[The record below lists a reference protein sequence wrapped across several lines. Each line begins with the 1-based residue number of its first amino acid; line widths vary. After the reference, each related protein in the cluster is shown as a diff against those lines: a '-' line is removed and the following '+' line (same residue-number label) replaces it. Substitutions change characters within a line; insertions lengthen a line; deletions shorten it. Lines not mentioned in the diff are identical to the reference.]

1 MNGMLRV
8 NNIFE
13 SDNSIE
19 IRQAKMNEFE
29 HQKDH
34 EVFEEVEHEWQRVI
48 IVRWVI
54 TKKNKD
60 QKLTYLVM
68 TRLVPRNVQELDG
81 DNQQMNCLSVI
92 DHFVGLALKRL
103 NLEN

>member
-19 IRQAKMNEFE
+19 IRKAKMNEFE
-29 HQKDH
+29 HWKDH

-48 IVRWVI
+48 IVRCVI
-54 TKKNKD
+54 
-60 QKLTYLVM
+60 
-68 TRLVPRNVQELDG
+68 TRLVARNVQELDG
-81 DNQQMNCLSVI
+81 DNQQTNCLSVI
-92 DHFVGLALKRL
+92 DHFVGLPLKRL